1 VSSFSLSPPSP
12 ASLAVAA
19 PALDSGLLSA
29 PEEARRFRWL
39 RRRIGAN
46 HLRQALGHSR
56 LRLSM
61 VTLLTGILWI
71 GLFQLFAEGFQFLN
85 LMIPDQVTHDDTAR
99 AVFSIFFAS
108 LMLMLVI
115 STGIILYGGL
125 FRSPEVQFLFS
136 LPVRAER
143 IFLHKFQ
150 EAMLFSSWGF
160 LLLGTP
166 MLVAYGSVEH
176 SGWYYFSV
184 LLPFL
189 IGFAYIPGSLGAIAT
204 LVVVRW
210 LPWRKTR
217 PLATSATTMAALLAG
232 AAFVVWLA
240 TRRAETDLLTP
251 GWFQEMLD
259 RLRFSETRLLPSWWL
274 SSGLLEAAQAGVD
287 TENRRVATAESFK
300 FLSLTLSNALL
311 FHQVALWLSTG
322 LYRAA
327 YHSLHGDLSGSRRPR
342 AGVIDRVIDRVVER
356 AAFFFRPRMTL
367 RSDPVGS
374 EGPRAKVIDRAVERM
389 AFFLTPQMRLLIVK
403 DLRLFR
409 RDPVQWL
416 QFLIFFGLLA
426 LYFLNIRRLSYDVNY
441 ASWVNM
447 ISFLNLSVV
456 GLILSTFTTRF
467 IFPMISLEGRRFWIL
482 GLLPVRRETILLG
495 KFLFASIGSVV
506 PCSLLVALSDSM
518 LHVSPLVLT
527 VHLLACLLFCSG
539 LSGIAVGLGAK
550 MPNLRDD
557 SPSRIAAGFGGT
569 LNLILST
576 AYVAAV
582 VGLTAVPCHFYLAAE
597 GIAPFASWPHER
609 MGQLMA
615 VGSMASVV
623 LGLITTI
630 VPLRMGCKAFRE
642 LEF

>member
-1 VSSFSLSPPSP
+1 MSSLSLPSP
-12 ASLAVAA
+12 SPLSPLSPTTVTVADPAV
-19 PALDSGLLSA
+19 DSGLLSP

-39 RRRIGAN
+39 RRRIAAN
-46 HLRQALGHSR
+46 HLRQTLAHSR
-56 LRLSM
+56 LRFSM

-85 LMIPDQVTHDDTAR
+85 VMIPDQVMHDDTAR

-108 LMLMLVI
+108 LTLMLVI

-136 LPVRAER
+136 LPVRSER

-176 SGWYYFSV
+176 SGWYYFLV

-189 IGFAYIPGSLGAIAT
+189 IGFAYIPGSLGAMAV

-210 LPWRKTR
+210 LPRRKMR
-217 PLATSATTMAALLAG
+217 SLAIGAAAAAALVAG
-232 AAFVVWLA
+232 GVLVAWFV

-251 GWFQEMLD
+251 GWFQEILD

-274 SSGLLEAAQAGVD
+274 SSGLLEAAQASVD
-287 TENRRVATAESFK
+287 TENGRAATAESFK

-311 FHQVALWLSTG
+311 LHQVALWLSTR
-322 LYRAA
+322 LYRRA
-327 YHSLHGDLSGSRRPR
+327 YHSLHSDLSGSKRPR
-342 AGVIDRVIDRVVER
+342 GRMIDGI
-356 AAFFFRPRMTL
+356 
-367 RSDPVGS
+367 
-374 EGPRAKVIDRAVERM
+374 VERM

-441 ASWVNM
+441 ANWVNM

-482 GLLPVRRETILLG
+482 GLLPVRRETILLS

-506 PCSLLVALSDSM
+506 PCTLLVVLSDSM
-518 LHVSPLVLT
+518 LRVSPLVLA
-527 VHLLACLLFCSG
+527 VHVLACLLFCSG

-582 VGLTAVPCHFYLAAE
+582 VALTAVPCHFYLAAE
-597 GIAPFASWPHER
+597 GIAPLGSWQRER
-609 MGQLMA
+609 IGQLMA
-615 VGSMASVV
+615 GGSIASIA
-623 LGLITTI
+623 LGLIATI
-630 VPLRMGCKAFRE
+630 VPLRIGYKAFRE

>member
-1 VSSFSLSPPSP
+1 MSSLSLPQSSP
-12 ASLAVAA
+12 ASLAVAG
-19 PALDSGLLSA
+19 PAADSELLSA
-29 PEEARRFRWL
+29 AEEARRFRWL

-46 HLRQALGHSR
+46 HLRQAMSQAR

-61 VTLLTGILWI
+61 VTLLTGLLWI

-85 LMIPDQVTHDDTAR
+85 LMIPDEVTHDDTAR

-108 LMLMLVI
+108 LTLMLVF
-115 STGIILYGGL
+115 STGIIIYGGL

-176 SGWYYFSV
+176 SGWYYFAV

-189 IGFAYIPGSLGAIAT
+189 IGFAYIPGSLGAIAA

-210 LPWRKTR
+210 LPRRKAR
-217 PLATSATTMAALLAG
+217 ALAIGLATAAAVLAAG
-232 AAFVVWLA
+232 TLVARLA
-240 TRRAETDLLTP
+240 TGRAETDLLTP

-287 TENRRVATAESFK
+287 TEGGRAATAESFK

-311 FHQVALWLSTG
+311 LHQIALWLSTR

-327 YHSLHGDLSGSRRPR
+327 YHSLHSDLSGAKRPR
-342 AGVIDRVIDRVVER
+342 PKAIDR
-356 AAFFFRPRMTL
+356 L
-367 RSDPVGS
+367 
-374 EGPRAKVIDRAVERM
+374 VERM

-441 ASWVNM
+441 ANWVNM

-482 GLLPVRRETILLG
+482 GLLPVRRETILRG
-495 KFLFASIGSVV
+495 KFLFAAIGSII
-506 PCSLLVALSDSM
+506 PCTLLVVLSDSM
-518 LHVSPLVLT
+518 LRVSPLVLG

-569 LNLILST
+569 LNLIIST
-576 AYVAAV
+576 AYVAAIV
-582 VGLTAVPCHFYLAAE
+582 ALTAVPCHFYLAAE
-597 GIAPFASWPHER
+597 GILPFGLRHER
-609 MGQLMA
+609 MGQFIA
-615 VGSMASVV
+615 VGALASIS
-623 LGLITTI
+623 LGFIATV
-630 VPLRMGCKAFRE
+630 VPLQMGCKAFRE